1 MGYTKKQ
8 TKNIVELTLSMR
20 FFMITKN
27 NEKIKEVA
35 LPVFFLRI
43 FVFSLFF
50 LVLIDLLSMLAG
62 QFFIHHYLVKFG
74 SLTCHQIHEKCIS
87 LNGMYSFVCSRC
99 IGVYVGSFIGI
110 FLFKRFD
117 LFNRLNTI
125 FISFTVLLIAFLLS
139 QWGIND
145 HMILRLIS
153 GIIGGIGIYF
163 ILEIIIQNMVNK
175 KFLSIISN

>member
-1 MGYTKKQ
+1 MSK
-8 TKNIVELTLSMR
+8 
-20 FFMITKN
+20 KN
-27 NEKIKEVA
+27 NEKIKEAA

-43 FVFSLFF
+43 FVFSLFL
-50 LVLIDLLSMLAG
+50 LVVIDLLSMLSG
-62 QFFIHHYLVKFG
+62 QFIIHRYLVNFG
-74 SLTCHQIHEKCIS
+74 SLTCHQIREKCIS

-110 FLFKRFD
+110 FLFQRLD
-117 LFNRLNTI
+117 LFNSLNTI

-163 ILEIIIQNMVNK
+163 TLEIIIQNIFK
-175 KFLSIISN
+175 KFLFISSN